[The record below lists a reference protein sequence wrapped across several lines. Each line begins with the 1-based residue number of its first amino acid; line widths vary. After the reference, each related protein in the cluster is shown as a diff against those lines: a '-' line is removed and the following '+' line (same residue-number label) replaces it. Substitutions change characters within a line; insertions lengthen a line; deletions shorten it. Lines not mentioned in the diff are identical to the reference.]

1 MKTRKHLRHEV
12 IHDLIAV
19 RSDEVIR
26 RRTRG
31 KKRENGS
38 KQGRKESE
46 KKGKE

>member
-1 MKTRKHLRHEV
+1 LCV
-12 IHDLIAV
+12 LLDIHQAIEKAKKV
-19 RSDEVIR
+19 YW
-26 RRTRG
+26 T